1 MAEGGR
7 YKDSLQGRTS
17 GGTRGGSSSCFGSP
31 GHHHDRQSVTNAPP
45 RRASRRR
52 GRIPAVAARAFR
64 LLAPAILGAL
74 LSHTAPAGAD
84 DEVLTIGVLATLEGA
99 FAPLGQDA
107 VRGHELAMAEH
118 EARAGGRPLE
128 ALVESTDGTPES
140 VTAKARALIERGA
153 SVIIGPLAGIEGTAI
168 RDFAKSVPQV
178 TFVNGASASPDA
190 TLRTPAENFFRF
202 NPDSMQWIGGLGR
215 HAYERKG
222 IRTVVAVA
230 EDYSLSH
237 TQLMGFMLEY
247 CSLGGQVLDKHW
259 VTPGTSDTAR
269 LAATV
274 ARTEAD
280 ALFLGLSPRVAERF
294 LDAYAEAGGEA
305 AIVAGST
312 TLNSRLLAAAPA
324 TRSLL
329 RGAVSALP
337 VSEGDD
343 NEALAAFVER
353 YRERFPDL
361 DRAPSL
367 FALAYYVNT
376 RALLLALDEAGGV
389 LDDGH
394 ERLRAALAGLRLDTP
409 LGGPVWLDESRQ
421 AVASAFIVEVS
432 EEADGSLVQ
441 RTAHV
446 EPAVGQTFGLPR
458 DAFLSLGPP
467 SRHSPACSE
476 GVAYDAR
483 PDAPETDAAADMPD
497 QTPADEPAPEAEE
510 DRTEDAPEV
519 AVEAPVG
526 HPLLRKEKEAAMT
539 TPAPHIVPCLSY
551 RDAPAAIAWLKEAFG
566 FTETMVVP
574 GPDDTIAH
582 AQLSFGSGMIMVG
595 SERDD
600 ALALS
605 SPCAVGGVTQAIYVV
620 VEDADARYAQA
631 VLAGAEI
638 VRELE
643 DTPYGSRDFSAKD
656 PEGHLWHFG
665 TYRPDMAE

>member
-1 MAEGGR
+1 M
-7 YKDSLQGRTS
+7 
-17 GGTRGGSSSCFGSP
+17 
-31 GHHHDRQSVTNAPP
+31 TNAPP

-52 GRIPAVAARAFR
+52 RRIPALAARALR
-64 LLAPAILGAL
+64 LLAPAILAGAL
-74 LSHTAPAGAD
+74 ISLTAPAGAD
-84 DEVLTIGVLATLEGA
+84 DDTLTIGVLATLEGA

-107 VRGHELAMAEH
+107 IRGHELAMAEH
-118 EARAGGRPLE
+118 EGRAGGRALE
-128 ALVESTDGTPES
+128 ALVESTDGTTGS

-153 SVIIGPLAGIEGTAI
+153 GVIIGPLAGIEGTAI

-190 TLRTPAENFFRF
+190 TLRTPADNFFRF

-222 IRTVVAVA
+222 IRTIVAVA
-230 EDYSLSH
+230 EDYSLSY

-259 VTPGTSDTAR
+259 VTPGTSDTGR
-269 LAATV
+269 LAETV

-280 ALFLGLSPRVAERF
+280 ALFLGLSPRVAESF
-294 LDAYAEAGGEA
+294 LDAYAEAGGKA

-312 TLNSRLLAAAPA
+312 TLNSGLLAASPEI
-324 TRSLL
+324 RSLL

-337 VSEGDD
+337 VSEDDD
-343 NEALAAFVER
+343 NEALAAFAER
-353 YRERFPDL
+353 YRERFPDV

-376 RALLLALDEAGGV
+376 RALLLALDEADGV
-389 LDDGH
+389 LDDGQ

-409 LGGPVWLDESRQ
+409 LGGPVSLDENRQ
-421 AVASAFIVEVS
+421 AVANAFIVEVI
-432 EEADGSLVQ
+432 EEDDGSLTQ
-441 RTAHV
+441 RSIHV

-458 DAFLSLGPP
+458 EAFLSLGPP

-483 PDAPETDAAADMPD
+483 PHVPETDAADVAPD
-497 QTPADEPAPEAEE
+497 DQPAPEAEE
-510 DRTEDAPEV
+510 DRVEEAPEV

-526 HPLLRKEKEAAMT
+526 HPLLRKEKDAAMT

-551 RDAPAAIAWLKEAFG
+551 RDAPAAIAWLEEAFG
-566 FTETMVVP
+566 FTEVMVVP

-582 AQLSFGSGMIMVG
+582 AQLSFGSGMIMLV

-620 VEDADARYAQA
+620 VEDADARHAQA

-643 DTPYGSRDFSAKD
+643 DTPYGSRDFSARD

-665 TYRPDMAE
+665 TYRPDLAE